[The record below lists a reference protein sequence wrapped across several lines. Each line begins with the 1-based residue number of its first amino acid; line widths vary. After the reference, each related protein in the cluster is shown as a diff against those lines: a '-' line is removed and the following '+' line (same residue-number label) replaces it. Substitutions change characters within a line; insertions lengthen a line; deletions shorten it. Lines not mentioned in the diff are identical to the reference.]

1 MNTPTLLGTQNII
14 TISSNALSYF
24 RKNAAGGWWNLTT
37 GQTAPQ
43 STSSSHSSSS
53 SSSSNIPPEQAVP
66 FGAGTEFESK
76 PGSAGELLESRIAE
90 LAEQLGISEPAQLA
104 SAIKPLVHPT
114 KASAILDA
122 EPEETEVSSGSDE
135 GKTPTL
141 VDILVEDERK
151 KRAIKAQA
159 DTPLGWMEA
168 VVGMDEPPTEMPN

>member
-1 MNTPTLLGTQNII
+1 M
-14 TISSNALSYF
+14 
-24 RKNAAGGWWNLTT
+24 TT

-43 STSSSHSSSS
+43 TTSSSS
-53 SSSSNIPPEQAVP
+53 SSSSDIPPERAVP
-66 FGAGTEFESK
+66 FGAGTQYESK

-104 SAIKPLVHPT
+104 SAIKPLVDPT

-122 EPEETEVSSGSDE
+122 EPEETQVSSGSDE

-151 KRAIKAQA
+151 KRAFRAQA